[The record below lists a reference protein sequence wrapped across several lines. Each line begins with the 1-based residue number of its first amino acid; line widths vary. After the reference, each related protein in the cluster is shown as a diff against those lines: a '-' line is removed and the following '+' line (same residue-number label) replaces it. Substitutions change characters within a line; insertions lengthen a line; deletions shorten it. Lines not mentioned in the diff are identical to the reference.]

1 MAEFK
6 LNRHRLRRMG
16 VYQVKNVASGRV
28 LLGYSSN
35 LDGALQR
42 ERGWLALGSHL
53 NRKLQD
59 DWNACGPEAFVIE
72 VLEEL
77 KASDD
82 GRDYTEELKLLHE
95 LWTETLEPWDERG
108 YLTRPRSRR

>member
-16 VYQVKNVASGRV
+16 VYQIKNVVSGRV

-35 LDGALQR
+35 LDGVLQR
-42 ERGWLALGSHL
+42 ERGSLDQGRHMNLV
-53 NRKLQD
+53 LQAD
-59 DWNACGPEAFVIE
+59 LNACGPDAFVVE

-77 KASDD
+77 KVTDEA
-82 GRDYTEELKLLHE
+82 RDYSAELRQLHD

-108 YLTRPRSRR
+108 YITRPRSRR